1 MEALSD
7 QQANSAGLENGFK
20 KTNKEIVYIVPIFC
34 ENCFSI
40 YSIFYHTDSVPLAQ
54 MLTQPRLVLI
64 QIN

>member
-1 MEALSD
+1 MEALYD
-7 QQANSAGLENGFK
+7 EQASAGGLKNGFK
-20 KTNKEIVYIVPIFC
+20 NKQRNSYIVPIFC

>member
-7 QQANSAGLENGFK
+7 EQASAGGLK
-20 KTNKEIVYIVPIFC
+20 MDLKTNKEIVYIVPIFC